1 MADIPKSHP
10 RYRSLSLRHLIS
22 DGLKAG
28 LATEAALLAH
38 GRGEAFY
45 YLLGEKTHDFADEAI
60 RAAAALIA
68 QAKHPVFSVNGNTA
82 SLAGAELLELVK
94 AYPRLKV
101 EVNLFYHSEER
112 SRRIR
117 EHLESVGLP
126 EVLESCAADHEELG
140 SIESPRRRMNP
151 EGIAKADVVVVAL
164 EDGDRCQA
172 LVEAGKQVIAIDL
185 NPLSRTAQLAQISIT
200 DELTQIIPL
209 LAAQL
214 QTDAKA
220 GLAGLQDRLARYD
233 NRANLGRAIAAI
245 RQGT

>member
-1 MADIPKSHP
+1 MAEIPKTHP
-10 RYRSLSLRHLIS
+10 RYHSLTLRHLIT

-45 YLLGEKTHDFADEAI
+45 YLLGEKTHDFALEAI
-60 RAAAALIA
+60 QAASASIVT
-68 QAKHPVFSVNGNTA
+68 AKHPVFSVNGNTA
-82 SLAGAELLELVK
+82 SLARQALLDLVT
-94 AYPRLKV
+94 AYPSLRV
-101 EVNLFYHSEER
+101 EVNLFYHSPER

-117 EHLESVGLP
+117 EHLETVGISN
-126 EVLESCAADHEELG
+126 VLESCATDTVELAT
-140 SIESPRRRMNP
+140 IESPRRRMNP

-200 DELTQIIPL
+200 DELTQAIPL
-209 LAAQL
+209 LTAQIKA
-214 QTDAKA
+214 DAEA
-220 GLAGLQDRLARYD
+220 GPASLAERLARYD
-233 NRANLGRAIAAI
+233 NHSILSRAIAAI
-245 RQGT
+245 REGA